1 MYDQGSWHYSRLLSK
16 FHAHFRGHVCGAGP
30 AGFFVGQ
37 ARHIEIVAVAM
48 PAPLQPRDRLHKLL
62 SSSVTSTHEPGEVVE
77 NLETIAKR
85 NAGQQQPSSWPR
97 PVTSRTRTAAGPAPL
112 IPSQNEL
119 WNLVCKTLYGQA
131 GIHVGKNRNYF
142 GLRSEYNMFV
152 NIRLRRLIGRFV
164 A

>member
-1 MYDQGSWHYSRLLSK
+1 MPLNRFTSNIDLKSWQREDMKHNIPQTWRYSRLLSK

-62 SSSVTSTHEPGEVVE
+62 SSSVTSTHEPGEMVE

-119 WNLVCKTLYGQA
+119 WNLVCKTL
-131 GIHVGKNRNYF
+131 
-142 GLRSEYNMFV
+142 
-152 NIRLRRLIGRFV
+152 
-164 A
+164 